1 MSRGSVILKCTRV
14 PSATAPSGLR
24 CVEFL
29 ELKKDWVKEYGSQ
42 ASQKE
47 FHKAVLDV
55 GPAPFKVVEKYIG
68 RELDN

>member
-1 MSRGSVILKCTRV
+1 MKYYVGY
-14 PSATAPSGLR
+14 
-24 CVEFL
+24 VEFL

-47 FHKAVLDV
+47 FHKAVLDI

-68 RELDN
+68 RELDK